1 MRISTAQ
8 FYQTSTSNY
17 QNNFAKAVESQQQA
31 SDQLRVRTAADDPVG
46 AARLLQLEQQN
57 NLITQ
62 YSGNIASARS
72 SLGTSEATL
81 NSITNVLSR
90 VKELAIS
97 SGSGNMTDNDR
108 KANEQELSQL
118 EDQLF
123 SLMNSRDEN
132 GKYIFSG
139 SRGDT
144 QPFERNADGTY
155 SYKGD
160 QSTTNLQVGDMLS
173 VASNE
178 TGYDVFQKA
187 LNTSRSQTTMT
198 APTDPAD
205 VRVNLSNGQVAGS
218 STYNDRFRSGEPY
231 KIEFVSSTQFKI
243 TDVNNVDR
251 TLEAT
256 NGGTFDP
263 KGGNTTINFRGVDIR
278 MEVGLQGDELT
289 DSTLADSALAG
300 HEFTL
305 ASKPDEITGTRSPG
319 NVSPDGQL
327 SGLSIADKAKYDAAF
342 PGGGAIVKFTSDTTF
357 DVYAQPMTADSRP
370 VGSGDTTVSPT
381 QVAGVDFT
389 FSGTPKSGDQYSVQ
403 VNNHQNQNVL
413 DTIHQLRE
421 ALKTPVDNDPAAR
434 RNFLAS
440 MDSAISNLASAAD
453 KVSESI
459 SSIGGRGA
467 ALDVQAETNEALQSA
482 NTITQNSIRNADPA
496 ETMIRLTLQ
505 QNMLQASQLAF
516 SKLAALG
523 LFNRL

>member
-17 QNNFAKAVESQQQA
+17 QSNFAKAVESQQQA

-46 AARLLQLEQQN
+46 AARLLQLEQQS

-62 YSGNIASARS
+62 FSGNIASARS

-118 EDQLF
+118 EEQLY

-173 VASNE
+173 VATNE

-198 APTDPAD
+198 APANPAD

-218 STYNDRFRSGEPY
+218 SVFNDRFRSGEPY
-231 KIEFVSSTQFKI
+231 TIEFTSSTQFKI
-243 TDVNNVDR
+243 TDANNVDR

-278 MEVGLQGDELT
+278 MEVGLQGNELT
-289 DSTLADSALAG
+289 DQT
-300 HEFTL
+300 
-305 ASKPDEITGTRSPG
+305 
-319 NVSPDGQL
+319 
-327 SGLSIADKAKYDAAF
+327 
-342 PGGGAIVKFTSDTTF
+342 
-357 DVYAQPMTADSRP
+357 
-370 VGSGDTTVSPT
+370 
-381 QVAGVDFT
+381 
-389 FSGTPKSGDQYSVQ
+389 
-403 VNNHQNQNVL
+403 
-413 DTIHQLRE
+413 
-421 ALKTPVDNDPAAR
+421 
-434 RNFLAS
+434 
-440 MDSAISNLASAAD
+440 AAD
-453 KVSESI
+453 DEDRMDRLWMCFDHV
-459 SSIGGRGA
+459 RDDTRRP
-467 ALDVQAETNEALQSA
+467 L
-482 NTITQNSIRNADPA
+482 RPA
-496 ETMIRLTLQ
+496 PRL
-505 QNMLQASQLAF
+505 
-516 SKLAALG
+516 
-523 LFNRL
+523 R

>member
-8 FYQTSTSNY
+8 FFQTSTSNY
-17 QNNFAKAVESQQQA
+17 QSNFAKAVESQQQA
-31 SDQLRVRTAADDPVG
+31 SDMLRVRTAADDPVG
-46 AARLLQLEQQN
+46 AARLLQLEQQSN
-57 NLITQ
+57 MINQ
-62 YSGNIASARS
+62 FSGNIASARS

-97 SGSGNMTDNDR
+97 SGNAGMTDNDR

-118 EDQLF
+118 EEQLY

-160 QSTTNLQVGDMLS
+160 QSTTDLQVGDMLS
-173 VASNE
+173 VATNE
-178 TGYDVFQKA
+178 SGYSVFQQA
-187 LNTSRSQTTMT
+187 LNTSRSQTSMT
-198 APTDPAD
+198 APTVPGD
-205 VRVNLSNGQVAGS
+205 VRVNLSNGQVSAS
-218 STYNDRFRSGEPY
+218 STYNDAFRSGEPY
-231 KIEFVSSTQFKI
+231 TIEFTSSTQFKI
-243 TDVNNVDR
+243 TDANNVDR

-263 KGGNTTINFRGVDIR
+263 KGTNTIVSFRGVDIR
-278 MEVGLQGDELT
+278 MEVGLQGNEVT
-289 DSTLADSALAG
+289 DQTAADNAVRG
-300 HEFTL
+300 HTFTL
-305 ASKPDEITGTRSPG
+305 GSKPDEITGTRSPG

-370 VGSGDTTVSPT
+370 VGSGDTTVSPNR
-381 QVAGVDFT
+381 VAGVDFT
-389 FSGTPKSGDQYSVQ
+389 FSGTPKAGDQYSVQ

-413 DTIHQLRE
+413 DTIHQLRT

-440 MDSAISNLASAAD
+440 LDSAIGNLASGAD
-453 KVSESI
+453 KVSEAI

-482 NTITQNSIRNADPA
+482 NTVTQSSIRNADSA
-496 ETMIRLTLQ
+496 EVLIRLNLQ

-516 SKLAALG
+516 SKLAGLG